1 VRSLT
6 HLISLTDY
14 DVLEIKGG
22 GQRKVPCNVVEQRV
36 TNLSIH
42 VLIGLSLAL
51 APWLRYLPKSVLYG
65 VFLFMGVSSLNGN
78 ELFERLALWTIWDPK
93 RYPQYRCVELIQTKR
108 LHTFTALQ
116 ALGLAILYALKSI
129 KEVAVAFPFFI
140 AFLAVVRP
148 AFGYYFSTE
157 ELKILDGEEDDVDE
171 LGGSKVVDGAPS
183 VEASV
188 GSSPKAVR
196 DPESPAVEP

>member
-1 VRSLT
+1 MG
-6 HLISLTDY
+6 ISLTDY
-14 DVLEIKGG
+14 DLQEIKGG
-22 GQRKVPCNVVEQRV
+22 GHRKVPCNVVEQRV

-65 VFLFMGVSSLNGN
+65 VFLFMGASSLNGN

-140 AFLAVVRP
+140 AFLAIIRP
-148 AFGYYFSTE
+148 AFGFYFTKE
-157 ELKILDGEEDDVDE
+157 ELEILDGEEDDVHE
-171 LGGSKVVDGAPS
+171 GGGEVVVDGTPV
-183 VEASV
+183 VEAA
-188 GSSPKAVR
+188 GASSPKAVR
-196 DPESPAVEP
+196 DPESLAAEP